1 MGVAG
6 AVCTIAVVDLEA
18 ACALYGRDDLPQP
31 LGRSRPVGSVWLLS
45 REPVRERLGDGDL
58 RDVRNWVEAL
68 ARAEATVACRVSF
81 SDEGGPDFRLH
92 GLRAGESSFV
102 AVQRRDDEGVDVVDI
117 HRVTSYALAGVIAES
132 VGLVG
137 PGRHVRV
144 AVSGG
149 GDRLPPAPAA
159 VDEYDDFGFLI
170 PSAEPGDAAL
180 SVVDAR
186 DVAAI
191 GTVRT
196 WQDRHRHWGDDANSH
211 VLQWIR
217 VAEDGDYLYAPGGV
231 GYAEP
236 LDVELLRTCVE
247 ELIGG

>member
-1 MGVAG
+1 M
-6 AVCTIAVVDLEA
+6 
-18 ACALYGRDDLPQP
+18 
-31 LGRSRPVGSVWLLS
+31 
-45 REPVRERLGDGDL
+45 
-58 RDVRNWVEAL
+58 
-68 ARAEATVACRVSF
+68 
-81 SDEGGPDFRLH
+81 
-92 GLRAGESSFV
+92 
-102 AVQRRDDEGVDVVDI
+102 QRRDDEGVDVVDI